1 MCNKVM
7 HHYGAMSVR
16 ECSITLKKPPP
27 KRVEGDARHPFHM
40 IPPVK
45 RELRPEPSLQ
55 TPSSAAAAL
64 NAQPSASFPHQAA
77 APSMTTTNN
86 NAEAALEITQQP
98 PETWYK
104 DQNGRKATF
113 DVRVRRTDR
122 FCVRCMDQRHLTVH
136 LLYESGSVCLLSSE
150 LLQFSEPGGGYVQ
163 PATGPVAVE
172 NLAKS
177 INLNSWDG
185 YSTLSKFMISA
196 ELDGRG
202 FQEGFE
208 TFNTQQSTGPLPPV
222 GTLSP
227 GFPAFPNGATNF
239 TVLQSSSTQ
248 NVESQRFSTFV
259 ASTKNM
265 SADAAGLLQ
274 EGEAELNGDA
284 NLLFSL
290 SKVSLSEFLKSNP
303 GEPPVSDPRLAQV
316 SSSLSALLGGDQ
328 PMLDTSSEQS
338 VHAIVASDFRHC
350 GFPAFDASFR
360 LVGFYCLL
368 TATQQTQTEL
378 RFMPNLYPLPAEML
392 KELEQAV
399 AEWKKDPAVFRT
411 RVPGGEGEQSLVV
424 LKRAVLDLLTRSRVK
439 QHKPKAR
446 SEGPAIAMG
455 KHDFLTPKAI
465 GIRMKGLQK
474 LRWFCQV
481 CQKQCRD
488 ENGFKCHTTSEAHQ
502 RQMLLVA
509 NDPDKFMSGYSEM
522 FEEAFLENLRRRH
535 GTKRMRATHVY
546 NEYIADKL
554 HVHMNATQWETLG
567 TFVQY
572 LGRTG
577 KCVVDETEKGWHIQ
591 YIDRDPRAIAR
602 QEELEKKKK
611 AELDHEERNDAFIKR
626 QLKIAQSVA
635 GQQEEEEAQRP
646 TKLRRTDSGAK
657 ITISLATKPAAK
669 ENNSA
674 SSIARAA
681 AFSAAGSNVFEGDG
695 DSASSY
701 GRAEK
706 RNVAESVGQR
716 RKRNAVDAIMAE
728 EEQRKR
734 DQSRRQEEE
743 ARRQRK
749 ENWIAKGIVVKVT
762 NKKVGGGSYYKQ
774 KGVVSA
780 VEDKFC
786 ATVKLLDSGDVL
798 RLDQD
803 DLETVIPKPGRKVKI
818 VNGDGRGAVAKLL
831 EISTEDFCARI
842 RVDSGPRRGET
853 LERVE
858 YEDICKLADE

>member
-1 MCNKVM
+1 M
-7 HHYGAMSVR
+7 
-16 ECSITLKKPPP
+16 
-27 KRVEGDARHPFHM
+27 
-40 IPPVK
+40 
-45 RELRPEPSLQ
+45 
-55 TPSSAAAAL
+55 PSSGCVT
-64 NAQPSASFPHQAA
+64 PR
-77 APSMTTTNN
+77 M
-86 NAEAALEITQQP
+86 QQP
-98 PETWYK
+98 PAYNIT
-104 DQNGRKATF
+104 Q
-113 DVRVRRTDR
+113 
-122 FCVRCMDQRHLTVH
+122 
-136 LLYESGSVCLLSSE
+136 E
-150 LLQFSEPGGGYVQ
+150 LLQFSEPGGGYAQ
-163 PATGPVAVE
+163 PAAGPMAVE

-177 INLNSWDG
+177 INLSSWDG
-185 YSTLSKFMISA
+185 YSALSKIMISA

-208 TFNTQQSTGPLPPV
+208 AVNTQQSTGPLPPV

-227 GFPAFPNGATNF
+227 GFPAFPNAATNF
-239 TVLQSSSTQ
+239 PVLQSNSTQ
-248 NVESQRFSTFV
+248 NVESQRFSKFV

-290 SKVSLSEFLKSNP
+290 SKVSLSEFLKSSP
-303 GEPPVSDPRLAQV
+303 GDPPVSDPRLAQMA
-316 SSSLSALLGGDQ
+316 SSLSALLGGDQ
-328 PMLDTSSEQS
+328 LMLDTSSEQN

-350 GFPAFDASFR
+350 GFPAFDASFH
-360 LVGFYCLL
+360 LVGVADRKCVVSYPLQ
-368 TATQQTQTEL
+368 QQTQTEL

-411 RVPGGEGEQSLVV
+411 QVPGGDGEQSLAL
-424 LKRAVLDLLTRSRVK
+424 LKRAVLDQLTRSRV
-439 QHKPKAR
+439 QEAEAQSP
-446 SEGPAIAMG
+446 IAMG

-465 GIRMKGLQK
+465 GIRMKAKGLQK

-572 LGRTG
+572 LGRMG

-657 ITISLATKPAAK
+657 ITISLAAKPAAK
-669 ENNSA
+669 ESSSA
-674 SSIARAA
+674 SGTARAA
-681 AFSAAGSNVFEGDG
+681 AFSAAGSKVFEGDG
-695 DSASSY
+695 DSTS
-701 GRAEK
+701 RAGK
-706 RNVAESVGQR
+706 GNVAESVGQR

-728 EEQRKR
+728 EEQRER

-749 ENWIAKGIVVKVT
+749 ENWITKGIVVKVT

-818 VNGDGRGAVAKLL
+818 VNGNGRGAVAKLL
-831 EISTEDFCARI
+831 EISMEDFCARI
-842 RVDSGPRRGET
+842 RIDSGPRRGET